1 MADFGPFSPSACAI
15 YQTKSRQGAA
25 ISAMVRPPDSGVSD
39 KEGLFAMRGKVGLGV
54 IAVACTVAGGLYFS
68 PATMSKLR
76 QMLPMQQAPAPAASA
91 TPAASPNGARPISIV
106 AATASTADFPIRRYA
121 IGFVSS
127 PAVVSINPR
136 VSSQIVSI
144 AVKDGQMVKAGDVL
158 FTLDD
163 RALRAQLAKDQATLA
178 KDQALLT
185 SSQADLQRAKDLV
198 AKQAGTQQTYDQA
211 AAAQKAAAATVEA
224 DKATI
229 EADNVQLGFATITA
243 PIAGRLGSI
252 NTAIGNLVNTSNG
265 NSSTSTPLV
274 TITQMD
280 PLQVNF
286 NLPESDLA
294 LLHKAL
300 AHPQDGAV
308 MLTKDGDP
316 TPIGKGTLDFV
327 DSSVDTASGTIA
339 TRASL
344 PNPDLTLWPG
354 QYVNVIVS
362 AGTMPQMTSVPTV
375 AVQPSQKG
383 PFVYVVKPDN
393 TVEMRP
399 VQVAL
404 TEGDNSAISQ
414 GLKSGERV
422 VVEGQTRLKNGAAV
436 HEGKATASNGAPKVA
451 EADKPGEAKQ

>member
-1 MADFGPFSPSACAI
+1 
-15 YQTKSRQGAA
+15 
-25 ISAMVRPPDSGVSD
+25 
-39 KEGLFAMRGKVGLGV
+39 MRGKIVFAV
-54 IAVACTVAGGLYFS
+54 IALACVAGAGLYLS
-68 PATMSKLR
+68 PTALGKVQQLISG
-76 QMLPMQQAPAPAASA
+76 QQAASNGTEKTAKAPDNAKGGGGGSHSA
-91 TPAASPNGARPISIV
+91 SIV
-106 AATASTADFPIRRYA
+106 SAAATTADFPIRRYA

-127 PAVVSINPR
+127 PEVVAINAR

-144 AVKDGQMVKAGDVL
+144 AVKDGQMVKAGDL
-158 FTLDD
+158 LISLDD
-163 RALRAQLAKDQATLA
+163 RALKAQLAKDQATLV
-178 KDQALLT
+178 KDQAMLV
-185 SSQADLQRAKDLV
+185 SAQADLQRAKDLV

-211 AAAQKAAAATVEA
+211 LAAQKAAAATIDA

-229 EADNVQLGFATITA
+229 DADTVQLSYASISA
-243 PIAGRLGSI
+243 PISGRLGAVNVSV
-252 NTAIGNLVNTSNG
+252 GDLVTTSNG
-265 NSSTSTPLV
+265 NSSSSTPLV

-286 NLPESDLA
+286 TLPESNLA

-300 AHPQDGAV
+300 ADPQQGDV
-308 MLTKDGDP
+308 TLTKDGDP

-339 TRASL
+339 TRASV
-344 PNPDLTLWPG
+344 PNPDLSLWPG
-354 QYVNVIVS
+354 QYVNVVLD

-414 GLKSGERV
+414 GLKGGEKV
-422 VVEGQTRLKNGAAV
+422 VVEGQTRLKDGAAV
-436 HEGKATASNGAPKVA
+436 HEGKAAAKGGAQGAPKVA
-451 EADKPGEAKQ
+451 QAGKAGEASQ

>member
-1 MADFGPFSPSACAI
+1 
-15 YQTKSRQGAA
+15 
-25 ISAMVRPPDSGVSD
+25 
-39 KEGLFAMRGKVGLGV
+39 MRGKVGLGV
-54 IAVACTVAGGLYFS
+54 IAVACIVAGGLYFS

-76 QMLPMQQAPAPAASA
+76 QMLPIQQASAPAASA
-91 TPAASPNGARPISIV
+91 TPAAASNGARSISIV

-163 RALRAQLAKDQATLA
+163 RALKAQLAKDQATLA
-178 KDQALLT
+178 KDQALLA

-229 EADNVQLGFATITA
+229 DADNVQLGFATITA
-243 PIAGRLGSI
+243 PISGRLGAI

-300 AHPQDGAV
+300 AHPEDGAV
-308 MLTKDGDP
+308 TLTKDGDP

-344 PNPDLTLWPG
+344 PNPDLSLWPG
-354 QYVNVIVS
+354 QYVNVIVN

-436 HEGKATASNGAPKVA
+436 HEGKATASNGDTSAPKVA

>member
-1 MADFGPFSPSACAI
+1 
-15 YQTKSRQGAA
+15 
-25 ISAMVRPPDSGVSD
+25 
-39 KEGLFAMRGKVGLGV
+39 MRAKILLAV
-54 IAVACTVAGGLYFS
+54 IAVICLAGAGLYLSPTAMGKVQQLISGQQAAATDKSAKASDKPAAGG
-68 PATMSKLR
+68 AR
-76 QMLPMQQAPAPAASA
+76 SA
-91 TPAASPNGARPISIV
+91 SIV
-106 AATASTADFPIRRYA
+106 AATATMSDFPIRRYA

-127 PAVVSINPR
+127 PAVVSINAR
-136 VSSQIVSI
+136 VSSQIVAI
-144 AVKDGQMVKAGDVL
+144 AVKDGQMVKAGDL
-158 FTLDD
+158 LLSLDD
-163 RALRAQLAKDQATLA
+163 RALKAQLAKDQATLV
-178 KDQALLT
+178 KDQALLASAT
-185 SSQADLQRAKDLV
+185 ADLQRAKDLV

-211 AAAQKAAAATVEA
+211 LAAQKAAAATIDA

-229 EADNVQLGFATITA
+229 DADTVQSSYATISA
-243 PIAGRLGSI
+243 PISGRLGAVNVSV
-252 NTAIGNLVNTSNG
+252 GDLVTTSNG
-265 NSSTSTPLV
+265 GSTTTPLV

-286 NLPESDLA
+286 NLPESNLA

-300 AHPQDGAV
+300 ASPQKGSV
-308 MLTKDGDP
+308 TLTKDGDP

-339 TRASL
+339 TRASI
-344 PNPDLTLWPG
+344 PNPDLSLWPG
-354 QYVNVIVS
+354 QYVNVVLD

-422 VVEGQTRLKNGAAV
+422 VTEGQTRLKDGAAV
-436 HEGKATASNGAPKVA
+436 HEGKASAGTGDQAAPKVA
-451 EADKPGEAKQ
+451 QADKASGADKAGEARP

>member
-1 MADFGPFSPSACAI
+1 M
-15 YQTKSRQGAA
+15 
-25 ISAMVRPPDSGVSD
+25 SD

-54 IAVACTVAGGLYFS
+54 IAVACIVAGGLYFS

-76 QMLPMQQAPAPAASA
+76 QMLPIQQASAPAASA
-91 TPAASPNGARPISIV
+91 TPAAASNGARSISIV

-163 RALRAQLAKDQATLA
+163 RALKAQLAKDQATLA
-178 KDQALLT
+178 KDQALLA

-229 EADNVQLGFATITA
+229 DADNVQLGFATITA
-243 PIAGRLGSI
+243 PISGRLGAV

-300 AHPQDGAV
+300 AHPEDGAV
-308 MLTKDGDP
+308 TLTKDGDP

-344 PNPDLTLWPG
+344 PNPDLSLWPG
-354 QYVNVIVS
+354 QYVNVIVN

-436 HEGKATASNGAPKVA
+436 HEGKATASNGDTSAPKVA